1 MMPMLFS
8 GDVALMKNCSCL
20 CISQRKEPEEQ
31 EEEEKQEEQEEQE
44 EQKEQQEQQELM
56 SVRFVVTRVT
66 SRAHLPIFMNQGSS
80 YCGSRCRRQVQALA
94 IGPQSVL

>member
-1 MMPMLFS
+1 
-8 GDVALMKNCSCL
+8 MKNCSCL

-31 EEEEKQEEQEEQE
+31 EEEDEEDEQEEQEEQE
-44 EQKEQQEQQELM
+44 KQKEQQEQQDQQEKKERM

-80 YCGSRCRRQVQALA
+80 YGGSRCRRQVQALA

>member
-1 MMPMLFS
+1 
-8 GDVALMKNCSCL
+8 MKNCSCL

-31 EEEEKQEEQEEQE
+31 EEEEEEDEQEEQEEQE
-44 EQKEQQEQQELM
+44 KQKEQQEQQEKKERM

-80 YCGSRCRRQVQALA
+80 YCGSRCCRQVQALA